1 MCEAVE
7 QYAERYICKSGNIL
21 SERLEDNEA
30 AAEWGRRQAELM
42 KKSDEITQRLL
53 QKYTPILIERHAQK
67 SGAGNSAKK

>member
-1 MCEAVE
+1 M
-7 QYAERYICKSGNIL
+7 YERNIL

-53 QKYTPILIERHAQK
+53 KKYTPILIERNAQK
-67 SGAGNSAKK
+67 SGAGNNVKE